1 MTNSGMTD
9 MTTPAINVPAVDI
22 RGVSRIFAARKGPG
36 VTALDDVSLT
46 VAPGEFVSLIGPS
59 GCGKSTLLRLI
70 ADLDVPTSGN
80 IRVFGKPARQA
91 RPTRR
96 RRRTRTNMF
105 NWPSTN

>member
-1 MTNSGMTD
+1 MSRTVATA
-9 MTTPAINVPAVDI
+9 PLALPAVDVHDVG
-22 RGVSRIFAARKGPG
+22 RVFTGRKGAS
-36 VTALDDVSLT
+36 VTALEAVSLT